1 MLYKEKILL
10 IHRNSILREQ
20 LSSRL
25 RENNFAVILANNIE
39 NVPGLVQNMQPDLVL
54 WGETLTASSKSV
66 IRNLKK
72 NQLELALPIIAM
84 LPDVELF
91 DRIEFEKLGI
101 NDIIE
106 ASPNF
111 TDLKIKIRSLLNGRR
126 QFLDLQHR
134 LDRAQGMAELQNKL
148 IQLQDPVRV
157 IELTAEYIH
166 QTYRSRTLLTLLYN
180 PGQKEYDHTSC
191 LSREDAG
198 VVIPQTIFE
207 HPVWEQHFFS
217 RPKLR
222 PERIINSTILDFLS
236 TIGLSQ
242 QITYQFPLAE
252 HNKIFGLLLIG
263 VDEHNEISS
272 DKMDELILLTGT
284 LTLRLTDIR
293 NTLSGQPKL
302 RERTAEI
309 RHLFQRLDENDVFD
323 YLSRQVMQSLEAD
336 LSLYLNY
343 NEGFRFLYPQYCYKA
358 GSDRNIFENEKPPVL
373 MLREFPVLEKFAAS
387 GLNSLVLT
395 EKDEGFS
402 ALQNLS
408 RLVRGSFSSLV
419 TFRIRIGA
427 ENNGFLCIGYKNG
440 PKKINKNDI
449 AEAEQAIHRATEVL
463 VESRIIR
470 QAQQTLRQLD
480 RVFELSKELTLDHQI
495 NDLLNRIAS
504 SIRKTLGWNIVL
516 IDQVIPGAQQLN
528 PIAALGLAAR
538 MHNPIGREIDFQ
550 TLYSLE
556 QRCFSISHSFLY
568 SAEHSQSVLTEK
580 ERRKFLLNAGQ
591 KWHENDWLIIPIR
604 SRGAMLGYITVN
616 DPVEQVRPSEDK
628 VRSLE
633 YFANQAAVAL
643 ENAALYDRLKTSEQ
657 RYRLLAETMP
667 LGLFTCEDD
676 GKIFY
681 VNQSLTEI
689 LRYGDAQALS
699 GISLFS
705 IVREKSRLSLEEGF
719 LRLIELF
726 RDSKNLN
733 EFETIDVGEIDLMSN
748 DNEYIPFRVL
758 LTPLT
763 DSGHKNAILGV
774 LSDLR
779 MQRRLDRLKA
789 DFNSMIVHDLRSPLN
804 IVQGYIDIVRNQ
816 VVGTITEE
824 QADLLMIAKE
834 NSDKVLKLIDNFLT
848 ASKMEA
854 GSFDLQVE
862 TQSLNALIESIH
874 DYHQVILRDKKLS
887 LVLALDPN
895 LSLLSFDRMRIEQV
909 MNNYLSNAIKFTP
922 PGGKI
927 TVSTRLA
934 REKNDLTGQ
943 ELMTVHVCVA
953 DTGVG
958 IPANEIDKIFK
969 KYEQTEAGKDAM
981 LKGTGL
987 GLAICK
993 EIVSLHK
1000 GRVWVTSQPGDGSS
1014 FYFSLPIIPITL

>member
-10 IHRNSILREQ
+10 IHRNAILREQ
-20 LSSRL
+20 LSTRL
-25 RENNFAVILANNIE
+25 RENNFAVILANNID
-39 NVPGLVQNMQPDLVL
+39 NVPGLVHNMRPDLVL
-54 WGETLTASSKSV
+54 WGETLTASSKTV

-101 NDIIE
+101 NDITE

-111 TDLKIKIRSLLNGRR
+111 TDLKIKIRSLLNSRR
-126 QFLDLQHR
+126 QFLDLQNR
-134 LDRAQGMAELQNKL
+134 LDRAQGLAELQNKL
-148 IQLQDPVRV
+148 IQMQDPVR
-157 IELTAEYIH
+157 ITELSAEYIH
-166 QTYRSRTLLTLLYN
+166 QTYHSRTLLTLLYN
-180 PGQKEYDHTSC
+180 PELKEYDHTAC

-198 VVIPQTIFE
+198 VLIPQAIFE
-207 HPVWEQHFFS
+207 HPVWEQHFFNK
-217 RPKLR
+217 PKLR
-222 PERIINSTILDFLS
+222 AERIINTTVLEFLN

-242 QITYQFPLAE
+242 QITYQFPLSE
-252 HNKIFGLLLIG
+252 NNKIHGLFLLG
-263 VDEHNEISS
+263 
-272 DKMDELILLTGT
+272 MDENNELSADRLDELVLLTGT
-284 LTLRLTDIR
+284 LSMRLTDIR

-309 RHLFQRLDENDVFD
+309 RHLFQRLDENDVFN
-323 YLSRQVMQSLEAD
+323 YLSRQIMQLLEAD

-358 GSDRNIFENEKPPVL
+358 GTERNLFENEKPPVL
-373 MLREFPVLEKFAAS
+373 MIREYPLLEKFAVS
-387 GLNSLVLT
+387 GMTSQVMT
-395 EKDEGFS
+395 EKDDGFRE
-402 ALQNLS
+402 LQNLS
-408 RLVRGSFSSLV
+408 RLAQGSVSSLIV
-419 TFRIRIGA
+419 FRIRIGT
-427 ENNGFLCIGYKNG
+427 ENNGFLCLGYRNLH
-440 PKKINKNDI
+440 KKINKNDI
-449 AEAEQAIHRATEVL
+449 AEAEQAIRRATEVL

-495 NDLLNRIAS
+495 TDLLNRIAS

-516 IDQVIPGAQQLN
+516 LDQVLPDEAQLK
-528 PIAALGLAAR
+528 PVAALGLAAR
-538 MHNPIGREIDFQ
+538 MNNPIGREIDFQ
-550 TLYSLE
+550 TLHALE

-568 SAEHSQSVLTEK
+568 SAEHSQVVLTEK

-591 KWHENDWLIIPIR
+591 KWKENDWLIVPIR
-604 SRGAMLGYITVN
+604 SRGTVLGYITVN
-616 DPVEQVRPSEDK
+616 DPVEQIRPSEDK

-689 LRYGDAQALS
+689 LRYGDAQSLT
-699 GISLFS
+699 GMNLFS
-705 IVREKSRLSLEEGF
+705 IVREKSRLTLEEGF
-719 LRLIELF
+719 LRLVRLF
-726 RDSKNLN
+726 RESKNMN

-758 LTPLT
+758 LTPLS
-763 DSGHKNAILGV
+763 DQSHRSAILGV

-824 QADLLMIAKE
+824 QADLLMIAKD

-862 TQSLNALIESIH
+862 SQSLNALIESIH
-874 DYHQVILRDKKLS
+874 DYHQVILRDKKLR
-887 LVLALDPN
+887 LELDLDQN
-895 LSLLSFDRMRIEQV
+895 LSLLTFDRMRIEQV

-922 PGGKI
+922 PGGTI

-934 REKNDLTGQ
+934 REKNDLTRQ
-943 ELMTVHVCVA
+943 EMMAVHVCVA

-958 IPANEIDKIFK
+958 IPENEIDKIFK

-993 EIVSLHK
+993 EIISLHK
-1000 GRVWVTSQPGDGSS
+1000 GRVWVTSKPGEGSS
-1014 FYFSLPIIPITL
+1014 FYFTLPIIPLTF